1 MEKKI
6 RLEVVT
12 PQRVVFEDDVEA
24 LIIPGIDGYIGI
36 WSDHAPMVVRLD
48 LGVIRYRK
56 GQSLERIA
64 ITGGFLEIAKNKA
77 VVLADSAE
85 LASEIDILR
94 AREALERA
102 KKRLDEKEGHLDFQR
117 AQAALRRALN
127 RLKAAGAE

>member
-36 WSDHAPMVVRLD
+36 WPDHAPMVVRLD

-64 ITGGFLEIAKNKA
+64 ITGGFLEIAQNKA